1 MIITNILKGIR
12 KKWNQSTEKTRF
24 KHLSWWSTRILK
36 NQEDTNLKTRNFDQF
51 ILHYI
56 RPYELVKTYKEI
68 FVEEIYQFETK
79 KTHPVILDCGA
90 NIGLSTIY
98 FKTIYPNAIVHTF
111 EPDAALF
118 EILSKNMHSN
128 QFKQVELHQAAI
140 WTEHTTLSFDN
151 KGSEGSHIDTSGQS
165 TNKVNAIKLSS
176 ILANL
181 DVVDF
186 LKMDI
191 EGAEYEVVKDC
202 AEHLHKIEHF
212 FLEYHGKAS
221 ETYKLNELLNI
232 VDKAGFKVYIKMAA
246 DNLSRPFSQKD
257 TGTIYDVQLNI
268 FCYK

>member
-12 KKWNQSTEKTRF
+12 KRWIQSAEKTRF
-24 KHLSWWSTRILK
+24 KKLSWWSTRILK
-36 NQEDTNLKTRNFDQF
+36 NENDQVLKTRSFDDF
-51 ILHYI
+51 TLHYI
-56 RPYELVKTYKEI
+56 RPYELVKTYQEI
-68 FVEEIYQFETK
+68 FVEEIYQFK
-79 KTHPVILDCGA
+79 SNKTVPIILDCGA

-98 FKTIYPNAIVHTF
+98 FKTIYPNAIVHAF
-111 EPDAALF
+111 EPDASLF
-118 EILSKNMHSN
+118 EILTKNVQSN

-151 KGSEGSHIDTSGQS
+151 KGSEGSHIDASGQS
-165 TNKVNAIKLSS
+165 ENKVNAIKLSS

-181 DVVDF
+181 DAVDF

-202 AEHLHKIEHF
+202 APHLHKIDNF

-246 DNLSRPFSQKD
+246 DNLSRPFTQKD

>member
-12 KKWNQSTEKTRF
+12 KRWIQSAEKTRF
-24 KHLSWWSTRILK
+24 KKLSWWSTRILK
-36 NQEDTNLKTRNFDQF
+36 NQEDKSLKTRYFEQF

-68 FVEEIYQFETK
+68 FVEEIYQFETT

-98 FKTIYPNAIVHTF
+98 FKTIYPNAIVHAF
-111 EPDAALF
+111 EPDASLF
-118 EILSKNMHSN
+118 EILSKNIHSN
-128 QFKQVELHQAAI
+128 QFKEVELHQAAI
-140 WTEHTTLSFDN
+140 WTENTTLSFDN

-165 TNKVNAIKLSS
+165 ANKVKAIKLSS

-181 DVVDF
+181 DAVDF

-202 AEHLHKIEHF
+202 AEHLHKIENF

-221 ETYKLNELLNI
+221 DTNKLNELLNI
-232 VDKAGFKVYIKMAA
+232 VEKAGFKVYIKMAA
-246 DNLSRPFSQKD
+246 DNLTRPFAQKD